1 MMRRAF
7 VLSAI
12 AVLVLAACGG
22 GGADRTLIT
31 TAGATDVI
39 VDTNDVAVG
48 NFGGFGAEWDPYEFS
63 ARSPVPQ
70 LVRDRIGFMRLP
82 FVRVRMFASWY
93 SDVNN
98 DYDFSS
104 AAMQPLYHILDAAKA
119 NGTDVVLTEWGQR
132 EWSEDP
138 WPIDDPRYA
147 KAVADGLDY
156 FINTRGYTN
165 IRYIVISNEPDLF
178 QPSYSRWSSGIVN
191 LHRELRA
198 RDLLGEVRV
207 MGPDICCTDGW
218 WEPSLADLNEQIT
231 AWDRHHYPDPED
243 VYDGAAEGFVRSVW
257 EQVRSSDPDWTTK
270 PFILGEAGFQT
281 SDKSTPGYAIDIAD
295 YAIQATRAGTSMMSA
310 WMLDDESY
318 PGGLDTDPLD
328 FYGMWST
335 RASGSA
341 LKPWFYT
348 WSLLSRLVRPG
359 STLYLATQ
367 PTHIRAL
374 AAHHPSTGTWTFV
387 LVNRESTRAQNVTV
401 KVPGHS
407 EVTYSQY
414 LFNGIDGSGPR
425 DANGFPLPVASGR
438 SGDLGIGITLAIPA
452 NSVAY
457 LIAEAP

>member
-1 MMRRAF
+1 
-7 VLSAI
+7 
-12 AVLVLAACGG
+12 
-22 GGADRTLIT
+22 
-31 TAGATDVI
+31 
-39 VDTNDVAVG
+39 
-48 NFGGFGAEWDPYEFS
+48 
-63 ARSPVPQ
+63 
-70 LVRDRIGFMRLP
+70 
-82 FVRVRMFASWY
+82 
-93 SDVNN
+93 
-98 DYDFSS
+98 
-104 AAMQPLYHILDAAKA
+104 
-119 NGTDVVLTEWGQR
+119 
-132 EWSEDP
+132 
-138 WPIDDPRYA
+138 
-147 KAVADGLDY
+147 
-156 FINTRGYTN
+156 
-165 IRYIVISNEPDLF
+165 
-178 QPSYSRWSSGIVN
+178 
-191 LHRELRA
+191 
-198 RDLLGEVRV
+198 

-243 VYDGAAEGFVRSVW
+243 VYDGATEGFVRSVW

-318 PGGLDTDPLD
+318 PGGLDTDPPE